1 MRPGIIIYYA
11 AVYSERDLGII
22 LSTPVLC
29 IFIISYLVTSIM
41 TVMSADRLKCP
52 TGIDK
57 SKAEN
62 KEDKDATTRF
72 FFFNIIWLR
81 GSDKNSSHL
90 VAGSSNF
97 LTMCVAY
104 MHRHNNSRK
113 RKIDNNKKKKIAPLF
128 VCYWPLNRKRH
139 PSLDDTRD
147 EKDGAM
153 PSYSPST
160 HHVKSSRRGR
170 VTLAVI
176 RSSKGKKKKPLSIS
190 CSPV

>member
-1 MRPGIIIYYA
+1 
-11 AVYSERDLGII
+11 
-22 LSTPVLC
+22 
-29 IFIISYLVTSIM
+29 M

-113 RKIDNNKKKKIAPLF
+113 RKIDNNKKK
-128 VCYWPLNRKRH
+128 
-139 PSLDDTRD
+139 
-147 EKDGAM
+147 
-153 PSYSPST
+153 
-160 HHVKSSRRGR
+160 RRLLHYLYVAG
-170 VTLAVI
+170 L
-176 RSSKGKKKKPLSIS
+176 
-190 CSPV
+190 

>member
-1 MRPGIIIYYA
+1 
-11 AVYSERDLGII
+11 
-22 LSTPVLC
+22 
-29 IFIISYLVTSIM
+29 M

-113 RKIDNNKKKKIAPLF
+113 RKIDNKKK
-128 VCYWPLNRKRH
+128 
-139 PSLDDTRD
+139 
-147 EKDGAM
+147 
-153 PSYSPST
+153 
-160 HHVKSSRRGR
+160 RRLLHYLY
-170 VTLAVI
+170 VTGL
-176 RSSKGKKKKPLSIS
+176 
-190 CSPV
+190 